1 MLNNFYYYLSI
12 SLIFF
17 LFSCKQTDRFEDIN
31 FNYDEI
37 DKITISSKEKKIN
50 NLYKIIHSIPYIDH
64 SLSKP
69 PAFFLNKWFEN
80 NVNIFG
86 NENTFSINIIEAS
99 LKKTKVEN
107 KNNKK
112 YQDKIIFLFEVNFL
126 VEFILYDNS
135 NSVMA
140 NTIVESK
147 RSITSSRHISI
158 NDVEK
163 ITEILIFNCLKD
175 FSKKSNEL
183 MRIHLSQFIL

>member
-1 MLNNFYYYLSI
+1 MN
-12 SLIFF
+12 
-17 LFSCKQTDRFEDIN
+17 Q
-31 FNYDEI
+31 
-37 DKITISSKEKKIN
+37 
-50 NLYKIIHSIPYIDH
+50 
-64 SLSKP
+64 
-69 PAFFLNKWFEN
+69 WFEN